1 MLTDNI
7 IHDDSE
13 STSLSDDSCRLNY
26 IEIVP
31 LTSDAEDTFTTNCD
45 SGGWSAEV
53 KQELSTDSV
62 SDDDTQST
70 SLPDHVTD
78 DSCRIEYIEI
88 APLTT
93 DTDDCC
99 TTECDS
105 GDWSADVKQEQ
116 LPVMKQESDD
126 VCCII

>member
-31 LTSDAEDTFTTNCD
+31 LTSDADGPFTTNCD
-45 SGGWSAEV
+45 NGGWSAEV
-53 KQELSTDSV
+53 KQEMSTDSV
-62 SDDDTQST
+62 SDDETQST
-70 SLPDHVTD
+70 SLPAHMTD

-93 DTDDCC
+93 DTDDRC
-99 TTECDS
+99 TTECGS
-105 GDWSADVKQEQ
+105 GDWSADVKQEK